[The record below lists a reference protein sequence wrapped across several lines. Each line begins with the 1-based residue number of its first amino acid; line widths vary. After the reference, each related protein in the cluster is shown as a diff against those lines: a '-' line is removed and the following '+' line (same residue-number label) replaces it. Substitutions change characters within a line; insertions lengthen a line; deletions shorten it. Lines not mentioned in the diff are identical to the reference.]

1 MDKFIVI
8 FIAAGSE
15 EESKKIAHALI
26 KEKLAA
32 CVNIIPQVQSLFLW
46 KKNTCIEE
54 EVLLIV
60 KSKMTLFDEI
70 IDRVKQLHSYE
81 VPEIIALPVIGG
93 SDDYLQWVQE
103 STC

>member
-1 MDKFIVI
+1 MEKCIVI
-8 FIAAGSE
+8 FITAGSQ
-15 EESKKIAHALI
+15 EESEKIANALV

-32 CVNIIPQVQSLFLW
+32 CVNIIPQVRSSFLW
-46 KKNTCIEE
+46 KKKTCVEE

-60 KSKMTLFDEI
+60 KSKMILLDEI
-70 IDRVKQLHSYE
+70 INRVKQLHSYE